1 MNPKSDIPFA
11 ESKQDRSQKTLLD
24 ILQAADQIVA
34 DANPELFTSRSL
46 AQKSGYALGTLVRR
60 LSSVDN
66 VFLWSI
72 KHARE
77 ALLKELGVYI
87 AQFDPNASINDF
99 AEIITNKG
107 IVGAK
112 KVNPKVMRY
121 FENRITK
128 RYGLTADYF
137 TYLDCLVEPY
147 LEAVQKN
154 KTDTFRHV
162 TKDEASLL
170 IRYICL
176 MLERPFMEN
185 QSIAGT
191 EEHRRI
197 SKDAIIRLLGK

>member
-77 ALLKELGVYI
+77 AKFKEVGVYI

-128 RYGLTADYF
+128 RCGLTADYF
-137 TYLDCLVEPY
+137 TYFDCLVEPY

-154 KTDTFRHV
+154 KTDTFRHI

-170 IRYICL
+170 VRYICL